1 MKLSQKI
8 VTTVLLLANILL
20 MFMNWFG
27 GYKGVQEIRGTIVL
41 ASPVT
46 IICIVII
53 LIGLWVKKAEKI
65 FHMCVYGGFTGIIC
79 TEIYYFFTWCK
90 DTISLNSG
98 LIKSIHMV
106 QPVFYVGLML
116 AIASLVT
123 AVLFGY
129 CQYKQDEQ
137 KTTSVI

>member
-8 VTTVLLLANILL
+8 VTTVLLSANILL

-46 IICIVII
+46 IICIALI

-65 FHMCVYGGFTGIIC
+65 FHMCVYGGFTGIIG
-79 TEIYYFFTWCK
+79 TEIYYFFTWYK

-106 QPVFYVGLML
+106 QPVFYVGLMF

-123 AVLFGY
+123 VVLFGY
-129 CQYKQDEQ
+129 CQYKQEERQ
-137 KTTSVI
+137 NTVSE